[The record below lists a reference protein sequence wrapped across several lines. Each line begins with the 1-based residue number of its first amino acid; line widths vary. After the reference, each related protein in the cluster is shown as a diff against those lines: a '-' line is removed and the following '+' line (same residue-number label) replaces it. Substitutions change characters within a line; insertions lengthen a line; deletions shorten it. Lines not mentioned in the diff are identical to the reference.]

1 MTNGRPLTAVSTAA
15 FGLSE
20 VRHRAGDLYQTHTHD
35 LPYLL
40 LVLRGAFR
48 EEVRG
53 SNVEL
58 ASGGVVVMPAGCDH
72 RDFID
77 DGGMDALLVTLGQT
91 FDRAMPL
98 WRCFSG
104 GPVSRA
110 MVSLYRSFAEGGEW
124 ELLAIEELLHEVMSC
139 ATGAI
144 PTERC
149 ERRAVRAALDVL
161 HACAD
166 QPLRFSDVAGEAAV
180 APEYL
185 SRAFKRTLGLT
196 MGAYLR
202 NLRARRAAALLSS
215 TDESLPGVALA
226 AGFADQSHLSR
237 VFVEQ
242 YGVTPARYRR
252 LMSIR
257 FKT

>member
-1 MTNGRPLTAVSTAA
+1 VSHNGVVLDHRVMTNGRPLTAVSTTA

-20 VRHRAGDLYQTHTHD
+20 VRHRAGDLYRTHTHD

-48 EEVRG
+48 EEVQGRI
-53 SNVEL
+53 VEL

-77 DGGMDALLVTLGQT
+77 DGGMDALLVTLDEMFG
-91 FDRAMPL
+91 RAMPL

-124 ELLAIEELLHEVMSC
+124 ELLAIEELLHDVMSC
-139 ATGAI
+139 ADGAI
-144 PTERC
+144 ATEAC

-166 QPLRFSDVAGEAAV
+166 RPLRLADVACEAGV

-185 SRAFKRTLGLT
+185 ARAFKRS
-196 MGAYLR
+196 M
-202 NLRARRAAALLSS
+202 
-215 TDESLPGVALA
+215 
-226 AGFADQSHLSR
+226 
-237 VFVEQ
+237 
-242 YGVTPARYRR
+242 GVTRGA
-252 LMSIR
+252 
-257 FKT
+257 